1 VNPGAIRLL
10 ANENFPGPAVRL
22 LRERGVDVL
31 WALESMSGADDS
43 EVLARA
49 RAEGRWLLTYDRD
62 YGELVFSCGLPSPR
76 AVIYLRQE
84 AYPPQRPADLVLELL
99 ARPEQVDGL
108 FLVVTERSARV
119 RHLPADAKTGG

>member
-1 VNPGAIRLL
+1 VSPGAIKLL

-31 WALESMSGADDS
+31 WALESMSGADDP

-62 YGELVFSCGLPSPR
+62 YGELVFSRGLPSPR

-84 AYPPQRPADLVLELL
+84 AYPPPRPAELVLELL
-99 ARPEQVDGL
+99 ARPEQVEGL
-108 FLVVTERSARV
+108 FLVVTERSVRV
-119 RHLPADAKTGG
+119 RHLPADSKSGG

>member
-1 VNPGAIRLL
+1 MSLGAVKLL
-10 ANENFPGPAVRL
+10 ANENFPGPAVKA

-31 WALESMSGADDS
+31 WVSESMAAAADT

-62 YGELVFSCGLPSPR
+62 YGELVFSRCMPPPR

-84 AYPPQRPADLVLELL
+84 AYPPPRPADLVLELM
-99 ARPEQVDGL
+99 AQPERVEGL
-108 FLVVTERSARV
+108 FLVVTESTVRI
-119 RHLPADAKTGG
+119 RHLPDGWNAGG

>member
-1 VNPGAIRLL
+1 MSLGAVRLL
-10 ANENFPGPAVRL
+10 ANENFPGPAVRA

-31 WALESMSGADDS
+31 WVSESMAAATDT

-62 YGELVFSCGLPSPR
+62 YGELVFSRGMPPPR

-84 AYPPQRPADLVLELL
+84 AYPPPRPADLVLELMAL
-99 ARPEQVDGL
+99 PQRVEGL
-108 FLVVTERSARV
+108 FLVVTERAVRI
-119 RHLPADAKTGG
+119 RHLPDGWNAGG

>member
-1 VNPGAIRLL
+1 VSPGTIGLL

-31 WALESMSGADDS
+31 WASESMSGADDP

-62 YGELVFSCGLPSPR
+62 YGELVFSRGLPSPR

-99 ARPEQVDGL
+99 AQPERVDGL
-108 FLVVTERSARV
+108 FLVVTERSVRI
-119 RHLPADAKTGG
+119 RHLPTDAKPGG